1 MTEALINTLLGMG
14 TVFVSL
20 ILISFIISLLKPLS
34 DLILGVNKNTKKEVI
49 AEVTSNDSVIEVY
62 EEVDMDKESELVAV
76 ITAAIMASMNVSL
89 DDGLVVRSIRRKK

>member
-49 AEVTSNDSVIEVY
+49 IMGSGIACKRKVGQEIEEDKIEKIFVIDFENIDY
-62 EEVDMDKESELVAV
+62 FWLEEL
-76 ITAAIMASMNVSL
+76 L
-89 DDGLVVRSIRRKK
+89 